1 MTHLCDRYIHSFSL
15 SFLLILSLS
24 LSLIINQF
32 FYRAHACSVIMA
44 YRRPDPHRKIH
55 SNRHFPLQEWDIDL
69 GIPGAENLMHEW

>member
-1 MTHLCDRYIHSFSL
+1 
-15 SFLLILSLS
+15 
-24 LSLIINQF
+24 
-32 FYRAHACSVIMA
+32 MA